1 MHDVWLIAIYAF
13 FSGITVIIGGT
24 TAYFFRLRDRHL
36 RAEILHWTIAFGGG
50 VLLGAISFAL
60 VPKALELLNVP
71 CLIVLMVG
79 GTFSFMAFDWMLSRM
94 KGSMAQL
101 MGMMMDYIPEALALG
116 ASFAHD
122 HSFGLLLALFIGLQN
137 LPEGFNTYGELRK
150 IWKPKKTLSIMLVL
164 SFTGVFAALAGY
176 FLLSNMPNTIA
187 GIMLFAAGGIL
198 YLIFN
203 DIAPLARLRGAWLP
217 ASGASIGYLV
227 GMLGEKLL

>member
-1 MHDVWLIAIYAF
+1 MHEIWTIVIYSLL
-13 FSGITVIIGGT
+13 SGITVIIGGLV
-24 TAYFFRLRDRHL
+24 AYFFRIRDRHL
-36 RAEILHWTIAFGGG
+36 RTEILHWTIAFGGG

-60 VPKALELLNVP
+60 VPRAMKLLDVP
-71 CLIVLMVG
+71 YLIILMVG
-79 GTFSFMAFDWMLSRM
+79 GTFSFMAFDWALSKM

-101 MGMMMDYIPEALALG
+101 MGMMMDYLPESLALG

-122 HSFGLLLALFIGLQN
+122 HSFGLLLAIFIGLQN

-150 IWKPKKTLSIMLVL
+150 IWSVKKTLSVMFAL
-164 SFTGVFAALAGY
+164 SFTGVVAALLGY
-176 FLLSNMPNTIA
+176 GFLSNMPNTIA

-198 YLIFN
+198 YLIFQ
-203 DIAPLARLRGAWLP
+203 DIAPLAKFRGAWLP

>member
-1 MHDVWLIAIYAF
+1 MHEIWTIVLYALL
-13 FSGITVIIGGT
+13 SGITVIIGGLV
-24 TAYFFRLRDRHL
+24 AYFFRLRDKHIKL
-36 RAEILHWTIAFGGG
+36 EILHWTIAFGGG

-60 VPKALELLNVP
+60 VPKALSLLSVSW
-71 CLIVLMVG
+71 LIVLMVG
-79 GTFSFMAFDWMLSRM
+79 GTFSFMAFDWFLSKL

-101 MGMMMDYIPEALALG
+101 MGMMMDYLPESLALG

-122 HSFGLLLALFIGLQN
+122 HSFGLLLAVFIGLQN

-150 IWKPKKTLSIMLVL
+150 IWSVRKTLSVMLAL
-164 SFTGVFAALAGY
+164 SFTGIIAALLGY
-176 FLLSNMPNTIA
+176 GFLSDMPNTIA

-198 YLIFN
+198 YLIFQ
-203 DIAPLARLRGAWLP
+203 DIAPLAKFRGAWLP